1 MSKSNPQKNHKNIGR
16 LSLQALTWLRDR
28 QIPAFP
34 VAYAVGFEYI
44 RNSIEELVSYIDE
57 LEPQQ
62 ELDDEVINQLFR
74 EFILSKYLDLD
85 GFNRDMSDIVED
97 TSKAITDA
105 RAPLKE
111 FKQFLDKTE
120 QSLSSGKE
128 VKARDLVKELSQKT
142 EKTAESV
149 SELENHLSVI
159 SADVQILRKQYLKVL
174 RESRQDPLTGLLNR
188 AALQKR
194 FSFLKSDA
202 NVENLTL
209 CVADIDLFKNFN
221 DRHGHSVGDKVIRLV
236 ANTLQTNLKGSDV
249 LSRYGGEEFVILLPN
264 TALKDGIS
272 IMNKIRSEIANKEF
286 KNKNDGQSVS
296 NITMSFGLSEIKDD
310 DNFHSL
316 FDRADKALYR
326 SKQNGR
332 NRVSSEC

>member
-1 MSKSNPQKNHKNIGR
+1 MNKSNSTKSHKNVGR
-16 LSLQALTWLRDR
+16 LSLQTLTWLRDR

-44 RNSIEELVSYIDE
+44 RNSIDELVSYIDE
-57 LEPQQ
+57 IEPQQ
-62 ELDDEVINQLFR
+62 DLDDETINQVFR
-74 EFILSKYLDLD
+74 EFILAKYLDLD
-85 GFNRDMSDIVED
+85 GFNRDISDIVDE
-97 TSKAITDA
+97 TSKAISQA
-105 RAPLKE
+105 RSPLKE

-120 QSLSSGKE
+120 QNLQAEAIEKAKE
-128 VKARDLVKELSQKT
+128 LVKELSQKT
-142 EKTAESV
+142 VETVASV
-149 SELENHLSVI
+149 EELENHLTTI
-159 SADVQILRKQYLKVL
+159 AADVQILRKQYLKVL

-194 FSFLKSDA
+194 FSVLQNDNKI
-202 NVENLTL
+202 ENLTL
-209 CVADIDLFKNFN
+209 CVADIDLFKSFN

-264 TALKDGIS
+264 TEMKDGIS
-272 IMNKIRSEIANKEF
+272 IMNKIRHEIASKEF
-286 KNKNDGQSVS
+286 KSSRDGRAVS
-296 NITMSFGLSEIKDD
+296 NITMSFGLAELTHE

-332 NRVSSEC
+332 NCVSSEC